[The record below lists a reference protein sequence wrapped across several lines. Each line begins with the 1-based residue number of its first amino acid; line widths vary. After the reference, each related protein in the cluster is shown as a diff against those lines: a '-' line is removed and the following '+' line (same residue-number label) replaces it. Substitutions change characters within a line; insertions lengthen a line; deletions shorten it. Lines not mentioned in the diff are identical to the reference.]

1 MRIRVANAVGG
12 KPAGVYGGKAEAAD
26 FWAGEVK
33 DRSRFDKRGNPAGE
47 NPAACRRA
55 FMAEQISGLYFYF
68 KVLSCPA

>member
-47 NPAACRRA
+47 IQRLAVGRLWR
-55 FMAEQISGLYFYF
+55 EG
-68 KVLSCPA
+68 

>member
-1 MRIRVANAVGG
+1 VANAVGG

-47 NPAACRRA
+47 IQRLAVGRLWR
-55 FMAEQISGLYFYF
+55 EG
-68 KVLSCPA
+68 